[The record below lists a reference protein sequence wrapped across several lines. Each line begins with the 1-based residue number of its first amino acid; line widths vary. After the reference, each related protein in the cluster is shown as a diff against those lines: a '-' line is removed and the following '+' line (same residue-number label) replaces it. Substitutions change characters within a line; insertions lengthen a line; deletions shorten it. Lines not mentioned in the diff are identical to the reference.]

1 MGSSFRKPVA
11 VNNWKSLT
19 VEAARL
25 EKSGN
30 DLLGKARVG
39 VSGLESRM
47 RSVKSQSLMLCS
59 MLVHQKGQDET
70 RQIWIHTW
78 WDSMENI
85 FNEFHAYRH
94 TSLSPIKEL
103 EERLL

>member
-59 MLVHQKGQDET
+59 MLVHQKGHDET

-78 WDSMENI
+78 WDSMESI
-85 FNEFHAYRH
+85 FTEFQISQRH
-94 TSLSPIKEL
+94 TLDRVL
-103 EERLL
+103 EEPLLS